1 MLENIP
7 RAAKDEEMKMIQ
19 HASVKEIESL
29 KSSLTSKSQEI
40 TALKA
45 KTNDLDS
52 KVTDLTE
59 GLKSQQDMIQ
69 GIHDEYK
76 EKLESMETRFKSL
89 RSINSH
95 LETTVLELQVGC

>member
-76 EKLESMETRFKSL
+76 EKLESMETRHKSL